1 MIAIVVD
8 MLSRVPD
15 PAAGPA
21 ARAPIDQGLL
31 SRYYA
36 EFREIA
42 RRVLRRSDAHITIQP
57 TDLAHEAALRL
68 LGSAGIAVND
78 ESHFLALAA
87 RVIRVTLIDEIRR
100 RGAAKRDGAVM
111 TLWSDQDAPA
121 APIDIAEFDQ
131 ALDHLGQ
138 VDPDSARIVELRFY
152 VGLTMEEI
160 ARELAISESTALR
173 RWRIAR
179 AWLFKELKAAD

>member
-1 MIAIVVD
+1 
-8 MLSRVPD
+8 MLSRVPE
-15 PAAGPA
+15 PAAGLPA
-21 ARAPIDQGLL
+21 GARVDDGLL
-31 SRYYA
+31 ARYYA

-42 RRVLRRSDAHITIQP
+42 RRVLRRSDARITIQP

-68 LGSAGIAVND
+68 LGSPGVQIND
-78 ESHFLALAA
+78 ENHFLALAA

-100 RGAAKRDGAVM
+100 RSAAKRDGAVV
-111 TLWSDQDAPA
+111 TLWDDQDALA

-131 ALDHLGQ
+131 ALDQLGQ
-138 VDPDSARIVELRFY
+138 IEPESARIVELRFY

-173 RWRIAR
+173 RWRTAR
-179 AWLFKELKAAD
+179 AWLFKELRAAD